1 MKKRFSKRNTNRKEI
16 WIIDN
21 SGLFR
26 YELRVIILENP
37 VLYKEIIKF
46 YYNNPLIE
54 YYKIEKILEFFKRF

>member
-1 MKKRFSKRNTNRKEI
+1 M
-16 WIIDN
+16 DN

-46 YYNNPLIE
+46 YYNNLLVK
-54 YYKIEKILEFFKRF
+54 YYRIEKILEFLKRF

>member
-1 MKKRFSKRNTNRKEI
+1 M
-16 WIIDN
+16 DN

-54 YYKIEKILEFFKRF
+54 YYKIEKILEFFRRF